1 MHASC
6 AAHQRLYER
15 FYMQAAAVR
24 NKFELLIAAAS
35 QNQPL
40 GGQGRQEQGVGS
52 DGLGLMTGTKLLQQA
67 HEITVSARDGET
79 RG

>member
-24 NKFELLIAAAS
+24 NKFELLIAAS

-40 GGQGRQEQGVGS
+40 GRQGRQEQGVGS